1 MLSLRPRAFVYEVVV
16 FWPGASGERVHMTV
30 MRLPPNIT
38 RTGTHVEL
46 AVMSKMIAEKALL
59 QGVLPLFGVGIHST
73 SAKQRCPAISLATI
87 LEIRFC
93 IESRKGFCTLR
104 VDTVLIHLCTARLVA
119 AHQSSLIAKR
129 PDCKPQR

>member
-46 AVMSKMIAEKALL
+46 AVMSKTISEHPFAGWFTFVWSGHTQHVRKAKMSCNITCDHLGNSILYRISKRLL
-59 QGVLPLFGVGIHST
+59 YS
-73 SAKQRCPAISLATI
+73 
-87 LEIRFC
+87 
-93 IESRKGFCTLR
+93 
-104 VDTVLIHLCTARLVA
+104 
-119 AHQSSLIAKR
+119 
-129 PDCKPQR
+129 